1 MAPSAAAASATP
13 MARSVRLVGSR
24 MLAVRSTVA
33 ALAVAA
39 SAWPRSSEITWLGL
53 GVGGRGRVRVSVLG
67 DHISTEERWEDH
79 HALPPPQGD
88 GASCRAAPHAR
99 HGAAEGVG

>member
-53 GVGGRGRVRVSVLG
+53 GVG
-67 DHISTEERWEDH
+67 
-79 HALPPPQGD
+79 
-88 GASCRAAPHAR
+88 
-99 HGAAEGVG
+99 